1 MAIDINS
8 LSNEQLTALYQ
19 SMQPSNATP
28 ATNAIKQIET
38 GGAPDSSKIT
48 NPGSTASGSMQ
59 VLEGTRR
66 DPGFGVKPSNGT
78 PEDTARV
85 GRDYYN
91 ALQKAYGGSENMA
104 ALAYNWGPGN
114 TDKWLQGGAS
124 VADLPDDQLKYLHKF
139 QQLRAGSKM
148 NAAVQQPLAKPG
160 VATPTSNATKN
171 LEGLGMQAA
180 NFLGGAVES
189 PFIAVSTLLHGA
201 ENLYNGQG
209 ASEAL
214 GNAVKSGAE
223 EFQMLSPEN
232 LLNKVG
238 VPTEQLHGTAGYD
251 LPAKAFDFMFDKGPR
266 MLAPLLAQGI
276 AGTGTGLSEL
286 PVKPQDIEDVT
297 HLQQG
302 LMLASPVAGLFR
314 GKGGAEVPQD
324 LQQKLATG
332 QIDQPGMENAAMP
345 NEIPQRV
352 PYRQYFE
359 QPELFDNETQG
370 QVVEGPG
377 LGLRPDVA
385 DQIPTQ
391 TRGGLS
397 NARQMDLQYPGETLR
412 VSPEGEVF
420 PESVSGYRDQMTQ
433 RVSDFNEAVR
443 RGDDFIQGD
452 LFNELDQR
460 RFDQYQENSRPLN
473 STEFEETLH
482 NLASVVDEQGRP
494 RTGFDIPDVN
504 DPAHG
509 PFIDAAYGRYLDII
523 QSEHGDL
530 FDRPTMA
537 KRFAEVLKKDAVER
551 FLQDHPVIKASEAKI
566 SNLEALL
573 ASNPDSQTRSWAARD
588 LQNVKDT
595 LEKARTN
602 LAKNYNDS
610 GLHPTERDGITYLH
624 SGLPIPD
631 WIKNGL
637 VRMLQG
643 LHGMIF
649 RFLNNRM
656 KGPDNVNSFGKIVG
670 KGIKDAINREANRN
684 WQVKK
689 DESAVDKLQSGPLGK
704 FEAIKEWVPDDRPYE
719 EVKGDFMK
727 AEDMDSSWLTKNVTA
742 QGGLWASAISK
753 SPIAKWAYTK
763 VNNAVKRTDAESK
776 RLLTDKQ
783 TGLRT
788 YMQAMNPREKG
799 EIHALMDM
807 NEGEKVFTENE
818 LRQRGFNPKQ
828 IAYYKRFQE
837 VMGEIFD
844 KFNAGRR
851 AAGMP
856 EIEPRV
862 AYMTSRFMGD
872 FRSMIYQKGTTRP
885 VGFVGHNSRWALNQV
900 IKHIEEQ
907 NPGKYD
913 FEKPTLNR
921 GPDRASPNMFQGY
934 LNVINHFEL
943 NDPEMKAIM
952 DTYRQYFSSNAAKAM
967 GALKHAKDKQG
978 IMGAEGRKAWLDQ
991 EQNASDGMKSQLQ
1004 YAEHMIKWSE
1014 MQDAAGEINKM
1025 LGDEDLNDKPN
1036 AKSYVFDYLGNA
1048 LGQNKSALNDAMN
1061 AILNGVAE
1069 QTGVGPS
1076 IFRKAN
1082 NAQKSALL
1090 QMWLGFMR
1098 IPHSLLTMTQFFQS
1112 NPGFA
1117 QLVKSRG
1124 LDVSFWGNTMKGVNS
1139 SMNIAKKS
1147 LGIPTELK
1155 GIDKAIYDYNQ
1166 KNGVFA
1172 VQLKSHLTDINNSA
1186 FKRKFDSVAEANI
1199 TYPEAVLRAITF
1211 SIWTHALTES
1221 GMPLKEALGTAENL
1235 TRGALVDYRPT
1246 ERPLVFGKMG
1256 FLGDIA
1262 STLTR
1267 FKMNQLSQHQYFAKE
1282 AIKGGSVAPL
1292 ATMLLASVAFAGLS
1306 GVLGFNYADELYHG
1320 ISYLA
1325 GKPDRLKA
1333 MMLRNMPDWANY
1345 GLFSQLGINMQGS
1358 YSNADT
1364 IPDNPIAALFP
1375 TGNTLADMM
1384 TSVGQAVYYHDAAT
1398 AKKLAYNFLPT
1409 SLKGI
1414 AENTAFSKDLP
1425 NGNKQF
1431 FNPNT
1436 NQLQSERTPGEQV
1449 ARDLAFHPFQEARD
1463 ADVRRF
1469 AKEEQ
1474 ADYASL
1480 REKDLTRYT
1489 NKLATGTVSQSDVET
1504 LRKDWI
1510 AHRGGPEQLA
1520 TSLEAFYKSRALTAN
1535 QREIGVPQSLGD
1547 IYKFQ
1552 DIQAMKGSKK

>member
-1 MAIDINS
+1 MALDLNS
-8 LSNEQLTALYQ
+8 LTDDQLIALHQ
-19 SMQPSNATP
+19 SMQQNQP
-28 ATNAIKQIET
+28 ATAAIGKIESNN
-38 GGAPDSSKIT
+38 APDSSTIT
-48 NPGSTASGSMQ
+48 NKSSGAFGSMQ
-59 VLEGTRR
+59 VMPETSK

-78 PEDTARV
+78 PEDTARM

-91 ALQKAYGGSENMA
+91 ALQKAYGGSEDIA
-104 ALAYNWGPGN
+104 AIAYNMGPGN
-114 TDKWLQGGAS
+114 TDKWLQGGADVS
-124 VADLPDDQLKYLHKF
+124 KLPDETLKYLYRF
-139 QQLRAGSKM
+139 QQLRAGSKL
-148 NAAVQQPLAKPG
+148 NEAVQQPIAKAGQRP
-160 VATPTSNATKN
+160 TPTDNATKN
-171 LEGLGMQAA
+171 LEGLGLQAA
-180 NFLGGAVES
+180 NFLGGALEA
-189 PFIAVSTLLHGA
+189 PIIGVSTLVHGA
-201 ENLYNGQG
+201 ENLAQGQG
-209 ASEAL
+209 VSEAL
-214 GNAVKSGAE
+214 GNAVKSGAQ

-232 LLNKVG
+232 LLNKAG
-238 VPTEQLHGTAGYD
+238 VQTEQLHGTTGYD
-251 LPAKAFDFMFDKGPR
+251 IPAKAFDFMFDKGPR

-297 HLQQG
+297 HLEQG
-302 LMLASPVAGLFR
+302 LMLASPAAGLFR

-332 QIDQPGMENAAMP
+332 KIDDPSVPPEMVGPEYPTGLATPYEP
-345 NEIPQRV
+345 NRLSSDIVEPWSPDRNL
-352 PYRQYFE
+352 RQMSLDFE
-359 QPELFDNETQG
+359 QPEQPPVMAGNAAGD
-370 QVVEGPG
+370 
-377 LGLRPDVA
+377 LGTPEALEANRPFMDAMAQRVA
-385 DQIPTQ
+385 DFNKT
-391 TRGGLS
+391 
-397 NARQMDLQYPGETLR
+397 E
-412 VSPEGEVF
+412 PEQL
-420 PESVSGYRDQMTQ
+420 DM
-433 RVSDFNEAVR
+433 
-443 RGDDFIQGD
+443 
-452 LFNELDQR
+452 FNELQQR
-460 RFDQYQENSRPLN
+460 RFDQFGPDEQPRTLTPDEFKQTLENLSSQEGTRFTMPENVDEAYGKYLD
-473 STEFEETLH
+473 T
-482 NLASVVDEQGRP
+482 VMDEQG
-494 RTGFDIPDVN
+494 G
-504 DPAHG
+504 
-509 PFIDAAYGRYLDII
+509 
-523 QSEHGDL
+523 L
-530 FDRPTMA
+530 FDRPTIA
-537 KRFAEVLKKDAVER
+537 KRFTDMVKQSVIDR
-551 FLQDHPVIKASEAKI
+551 FLQDHPVIKAAEAKI
-566 SNLEALL
+566 ANLEALL
-573 ASNPDSQTRSWAARD
+573 AGNPDSQTRMWATRD
-588 LQNVKDT
+588 LENAKNT

-602 LAKNYNDS
+602 LAKQYNDS
-610 GLHPTERDGITYLH
+610 GLHPTERDGITYLN

-643 LHGMIF
+643 LHGMAF
-649 RFLNNRM
+649 KFLNNRM

-670 KGIKDAINREANRN
+670 KGIKDAVNREANRD

-689 DESAVDKLQSGPLGK
+689 NESAVNAIQSGPLGK
-704 FEAIKEWVPDDRPYE
+704 FDAIKEWIPDDRPYD
-719 EVKGDFMK
+719 EVKSDFQN
-727 AEDMDSSWLTKNVTA
+727 APDMDSSWMTKNVTA

-763 VNNAVKRTDAESK
+763 VNDAVKRTDAETK

-788 YMQAMNPREKG
+788 YMQALNPREKG

-807 NEGEKVFTENE
+807 NEGDKVFTENE

-828 IAYYKRFQE
+828 IEYYKRFQE
-837 VMGEIFD
+837 VMGEVFD
-844 KFNAGRR
+844 KFNSGLEKAGLPKIDQRT
-851 AAGMP
+851 
-856 EIEPRV
+856 

-872 FRSMIYQKGTTRP
+872 FRSLIYQKGTTRP
-885 VGFVGHNSRWALNQV
+885 VGFVGHNSRWALQQV
-900 IKHIEEQ
+900 IKHIDEQ

-952 DTYRQYFSSNAAKAM
+952 DTYRQYFTNNAAKAL

-978 IMGAEGRKAWLDQ
+978 IMGAEGRKAWMNQ
-991 EQNASDGMKSQLQ
+991 EQNAEQGMKSQLQ

-1014 MQDAAGEINKM
+1014 MQDAAGQIKQM
-1025 LGDEDLNDKPN
+1025 LGDEDLNNKPN
-1036 AKSYVFDYLGNA
+1036 AKSYVSDYLGNA
-1048 LGQNKSALNDAMN
+1048 MGQNKSALNDAMN
-1061 AILNGVAE
+1061 SILNGVAE
-1069 QTGVGPS
+1069 HTGIGPS
-1076 IFRKAN
+1076 FFRGAN
-1082 NAQKSALL
+1082 NMQKSALL

-1172 VQLKSHLTDINNSA
+1172 VQLKSHLTDINSSA
-1186 FKRKFDSVAEANI
+1186 FKRNFDAVAEANI
-1199 TYPEAVLRAITF
+1199 TYPEAALRATTF
-1211 SIWTHALTES
+1211 ATWTHALTES
-1221 GMPLKEALGTAENL
+1221 GMGLKDALGTAENL

-1246 ERPLVFGKMG
+1246 ERPLIFGKMG

-1292 ATMLLASVAFAGLS
+1292 ATMLMASVAFAGLS

-1333 MMLRNMPDWANY
+1333 MMLRNLPDWANY

-1375 TGNTLADMM
+1375 TGSTLMDMGKAAGE
-1384 TSVGQAVYYHDAAT
+1384 VLYYHDAAT

-1409 SLKGI
+1409 SMKGVV
-1414 AENTAFSKDLP
+1414 ENLPEPVGFSKNLP

-1474 ADYASL
+1474 SDYASL

-1489 NKLATGTVSQSDVET
+1489 NKLATGTVSQADVDT
-1504 LRKDWI
+1504 LRQSWI
-1510 AHRGGPEQLA
+1510 QHRGDPDQLA
-1520 TSLEAFYKSRALTAN
+1520 SSLEAFYKSRALTAN

-1552 DIQAMKGSKK
+1552 DIQKMGGSRK

>member
-1 MAIDINS
+1 MAIDLNS
-8 LSNEQLTALYQ
+8 LTDEQLTALYQ
-19 SMQPSNATP
+19 SQQQQQP
-28 ATNAIKQIET
+28 ATEAIHQIET
-38 GGAPDSSKIT
+38 GGAPDSSTIT
-48 NPGSTASGSMQ
+48 NPKSGAFGSMQ
-59 VLEGTRR
+59 VMGPTAK

-78 PEDTARV
+78 PEDTARM

-91 ALQKAYGGSENMA
+91 ALHNAYGDENIA
-104 ALAYNWGPGN
+104 AIAYNMGPGN
-114 TDKWLQGGAS
+114 ADKWLQNGAKLD
-124 VADLPDDQLKYLHKF
+124 DLPDETLKYLNRF
-139 QQLRAGSKM
+139 MQLRAQHSGGQAAGSK
-148 NAAVQQPLAKPG
+148 AP
-160 VATPTSNATKN
+160 ATPVSNATEN
-171 LEGLGMQAA
+171 LKGLGLQAA
-180 NFLGGAVES
+180 NFVGGAVEA

-201 ENLYNGQG
+201 ENLYKGQNT
-209 ASEAL
+209 SEAL

-223 EFQMLSPEN
+223 EFQMFSPEN
-232 LLNKVG
+232 LLNKAG
-238 VPTEQLHGTAGYD
+238 VQTEQLHGTQGYD
-251 LPAKAFDFMFDKGPR
+251 IPAKAFDFMFDKGPR

-276 AGTGTGLSEL
+276 AGTGTGIAEL
-286 PVKPQDIEDVT
+286 PVKPQDIEDIT
-297 HLQQG
+297 HLEQG
-302 LMLASPVAGLFR
+302 IMLASPAAGLFR
-314 GKGGAEVPQD
+314 GKGGHEVPQD
-324 LQQKLATG
+324 LQQKLTTG
-332 QIDQPGMENAAMP
+332 EIDQPGTPPEQMGPEYPTGMASPYEP
-345 NEIPQRV
+345 NRLSSEVVEPWAPDRNL
-352 PYRQYFE
+352 RQMSLDFE
-359 QPELFDNETQG
+359 QPEQVPELRATEQGEIGTPETIEQN
-370 QVVEGPG
+370 
-377 LGLRPDVA
+377 RPFMDEMSRR
-385 DQIPTQ
+385 IEEFNKTEPTQ
-391 TRGGLS
+391 LD
-397 NARQMDLQYPGETLR
+397 M
-412 VSPEGEVF
+412 
-420 PESVSGYRDQMTQ
+420 
-433 RVSDFNEAVR
+433 
-443 RGDDFIQGD
+443 
-452 LFNELDQR
+452 FNELQQR
-460 RFDQYQENSRPLN
+460 RFDQFGPDEQPRSLTPE
-473 STEFEETLH
+473 EFEGTLR
-482 NLASVVDEQGRP
+482 NLSEHEGTRFEMPENVDE
-494 RTGFDIPDVN
+494 
-504 DPAHG
+504 
-509 PFIDAAYGRYLDII
+509 AYGKYLDTVRDD
-523 QSEHGDL
+523 QGGL
-530 FDRPTMA
+530 FDRPTIA
-537 KRFAEVLKKDAVER
+537 KRFVDMVKESVVDR
-551 FLQDHPVIKASEAKI
+551 FLQDHPVIKAAEAKI
-566 SNLEALL
+566 NNLEALI
-573 ASNPDSQTRSWAARD
+573 ASNPDSQTRAWATKD
-588 LQNVKDT
+588 LQNTRDT
-595 LEKARTN
+595 MEKARTN
-602 LAKNYNDS
+602 LAKQYNDS
-610 GLHPTERDGITYLH
+610 GLHPTERDGITYLN
-624 SGLPIPD
+624 SGIPIPD

-637 VRMLQG
+637 VKMLQG
-643 LHGMIF
+643 LHGMTF

-670 KGIKDAINREANRN
+670 KGIKDAINREANRD

-689 DESAVDKLQSGPLGK
+689 NESAVEKLQSGPLGK
-704 FEAIKEWVPDDRPYE
+704 FEAIKEWIPDDRPYD
-719 EVKGDFMK
+719 EVKADFMK
-727 AEDMDSSWLTKNVTA
+727 ADDMDSSWLTKNVTA

-763 VNNAVKRTDAESK
+763 VNDAIKRTDVESK

-807 NEGEKVFTENE
+807 NEGERVFTENE

-828 IAYYKRFQE
+828 IEYYKRFQE
-837 VMGEIFD
+837 VMGEVFD
-844 KFNAGRR
+844 KFNAGLRS
-851 AAGMP
+851 AGMP
-856 EIEPRV
+856 EIEPRI

-885 VGFVGHNSRWALNQV
+885 VGFVGHNSRFALNQV
-900 IKHIEEQ
+900 IKHIDEQ

-952 DTYRQYFSSNAAKAM
+952 DTYRQYFTNNAAKAL

-978 IMGAEGRKAWLDQ
+978 IMGAEGRKAWMDQ
-991 EQNASDGMKSQLQ
+991 EQNAAEGMKSQLQ

-1014 MQDAAGEINKM
+1014 MQDAAGQIKQM
-1025 LGDEDLNDKPN
+1025 LGDEDLNNKPN
-1036 AKSYVFDYLGNA
+1036 AKSYVSDYLGNA

-1061 AILNGVAE
+1061 SILNGVAE
-1069 QTGVGPS
+1069 QTGIGPS
-1076 IFRKAN
+1076 YFRKVN

-1090 QMWLGFMR
+1090 QLWLGFMR

-1172 VQLKSHLTDINNSA
+1172 VQLKSHLTDINNSG
-1186 FKRKFDSVAEANI
+1186 FKRKFDAIAEANI
-1199 TYPEAVLRAITF
+1199 TYPEAALRATTF
-1211 SIWTHALTES
+1211 STWTHALTES
-1221 GMPLKEALGTAENL
+1221 GMGLKEALGTAENL
-1235 TRGALVDYRPT
+1235 TRGALVDYRPS

-1282 AIKGGSVAPL
+1282 ALKGGSVAPL
-1292 ATMLLASVAFAGLS
+1292 ATMLMASVAFAGLS

-1333 MMLRNMPDWANY
+1333 LMLRNLPDWANY

-1375 TGNTLADMM
+1375 TGNTVADML
-1384 TSVGQAVYYHDAAT
+1384 TSIGQAAYYHDAAT

-1409 SLKGI
+1409 SMKGV
-1414 AENTAFSKDLP
+1414 AENLAFSKNLP

-1469 AKEEQ
+1469 AKESQ

-1489 NKLATGTVSQSDVET
+1489 NKLSTGTASQSDIDT

-1510 AHRGGPEQLA
+1510 AHRGEPDQLA
-1520 TSLEAFYKSRALTAN
+1520 TSLEQFYKGRALTAN

-1552 DIQAMKGSKK
+1552 DIQKMGGSRK